1 MIMSQEIGLL
11 KAKEEFQ
18 KIEETIRQATIQG
31 TQIDVVEENLWDR
44 MLGLGRLLLTSFVAG
59 HGTGDLGP
67 ALEYQGRI
75 LNRLAQLH
83 NKPYMSVFGALP
95 DIERTVYGTRET
107 QKHELIPLDARLG
120 LPESDYSYL
129 LQQWSQSFCV
139 KGSYKDAQTDLK
151 QILRLR
157 PSIRVLEDMNGSMSK
172 DVGGFRSSQP
182 TPSTDQE
189 GEIMVV
195 TADCKGVRIR
205 GDKLSEEE
213 KEEPGNHDQ
222 TPQADAGN
230 HARKRGPR
238 PGTKREACVGS
249 AYSIDRFVRTTE
261 DVVDDVIR
269 KQRAQD
275 RPIPQNKVLRAELT
289 HEVDGVEINGKD
301 VIFDWLGEEIK
312 ARQTSQ
318 SQEIVCV
325 MDGATTLWK
334 KVQRLMKTLGVT
346 IVCILDLFHV
356 MDYLWDAARCVHGS
370 DDKAAEAFV
379 TDRLRRI
386 LAGDVGRVIG
396 GLRQMLAKDKKKHK
410 DQRQFNSS
418 QRKTLNR
425 VIGYFDRKKKFMR
438 YDEYMAKGYPIGS
451 GVVEGA
457 CGHLV
462 KDRMEGSGMRWSV
475 PGAQSMLDLRCV
487 YLNEDWTDFH
497 DYRIKE
503 RVRNMYPYRDLVQ
516 QQYRATG

>member
-1 MIMSQEIGLL
+1 MIMTQEATLL
-11 KAKEEFQ
+11 KAKDEFQ
-18 KIEETIRQATIQG
+18 KIEEAIRQATIQG
-31 TQIDVVEENLWDR
+31 TRIDLVEEDLWDR
-44 MLGLGRLLLTSFVAG
+44 MLGLGRLLLTSYVAG
-59 HGTGDLGP
+59 QGTGDLGP
-67 ALEYQGRI
+67 TLEYQGRI
-75 LNRLAQLH
+75 LNRLNQLH

-107 QKHELIPLDARLG
+107 QKHEVIPLDARLG

-139 KGSYKDAQTDLK
+139 KGSYKDARTDLE

-157 PSIRVLEDMNGSMSK
+157 PSIRVLEDMNGSMAK
-172 DVGGFRSSQP
+172 DVEGFRSSQP
-182 TPSTDQE
+182 TPSHDQE
-189 GEIMVV
+189 GEILVV
-195 TADCKGVRIR
+195 TGDCKGVRIR
-205 GDKLSEEE
+205 GDKPPEEAEKPSEE
-213 KEEPGNHDQ
+213 K
-222 TPQADAGN
+222 DASK

-249 AYSIDRFVRTTE
+249 VYSIDRFVRTVE
-261 DVVDDVIR
+261 DVVDDVVR

-289 HEVDGVEINGKD
+289 HEVNGAEINGKD
-301 VIFDWLGEEIK
+301 VIFEWFGEQIE
-312 ARQTSQ
+312 ARQTSA

-325 MDGATTLWK
+325 MDGAPTLWK
-334 KVQRLMKTLGVT
+334 KLQRLMKMLGVT

-370 DDKAAEAFV
+370 DDKAAVAFV
-379 TDRLRRI
+379 TDRLRKI
-386 LAGDVGRVIG
+386 LNGEVGRVIG
-396 GLRQMLAKDKKKHK
+396 GLRQMLAKDKARPKAKRK
-410 DQRQFNSS
+410 FNST
-418 QRKTLNR
+418 QRKTLNK

-438 YDEYMAKGYPIGS
+438 YNEYLTKGYPIGS

-462 KDRMEGSGMRWSV
+462 KDRMEGSGMRWCV
-475 PGAQSMLDLRCV
+475 PGAQSMLYLRCV
-487 YLNEDWTDFH
+487 YLNEDWKDFH

-503 RVRNMYPYRDLVQ
+503 RIDNMYPYRDLVQ

>member
-1 MIMSQEIGLL
+1 MIMAQENALL

-31 TQIDVVEENLWDR
+31 KRIDVVEENLWDQ
-44 MLGLGRLLLTSFVAG
+44 MLSLGRLMMTSFVAG
-59 HGTGDLGP
+59 QGTGDLGP
-67 ALEYQGRI
+67 TLEYEGRI
-75 LNRLAQLH
+75 LKRLDRLH
-83 NKPYMSVFGALP
+83 SKPYMSVFGALP
-95 DIERTVYGTRET
+95 PIERTVYGTRET
-107 QKHELIPLDARLG
+107 QKHEVIPLDARLG

-139 KGSYKDAQTDLK
+139 KGSHKDAQSDLE

-157 PSIRVLEDMNGSMSK
+157 PSIRVLEDMNASMSK
-172 DVGGFRSSQP
+172 DVEGFRSSRP
-182 TPSTDQE
+182 TPSSDQE
-189 GEIMVV
+189 GEILVV
-195 TADCKGVRIR
+195 TGDCKGVRIR
-205 GDKLSEEE
+205 GDRPPDE
-213 KEEPGNHDQ
+213 
-222 TPQADAGN
+222 DAGN

-249 AYSIDRFVRTTE
+249 VYSIDRFVRSAE

-289 HEVDGVEINGKD
+289 HQVDGVEINGKN
-301 VIFDWLGEEIK
+301 VIFEWFGEQIE
-312 ARQTSQ
+312 ARQTSR
-318 SQEIVCV
+318 SQELVCV
-325 MDGATTLWK
+325 MDGAPTLWK
-334 KVQRLMKTLGVT
+334 KLQALMKTLGVT
-346 IVCILDLFHV
+346 IVCILDIFHV

-386 LAGDVGRVIG
+386 LEGDVGRVIG
-396 GLRQMLAKDKKKHK
+396 GLRQMLTKGK
-410 DQRQFNSS
+410 FSS
-418 QRKTLNR
+418 SKRKTLNT
-425 VIGYFDRKKKFMR
+425 VIGYLHRKKKFMR
-438 YDEYMAKGYPIGS
+438 YDEYLAKGYPIGS

-457 CGHLV
+457 CGHVV

-475 PGAQSMLDLRCV
+475 PGAQSMLELRCV
-487 YLNEDWTDFH
+487 YLNENWEDFH
-497 DYRIKE
+497 DYRIND

>member
-1 MIMSQEIGLL
+1 MIMAQENALL
-11 KAKEEFQ
+11 KAKEKFQ

-31 TQIDVVEENLWDR
+31 KRIDVVEEDLWDQ
-44 MLGLGRLLLTSFVAG
+44 MLSLGRLMMTSFVAG
-59 HGTGDLGP
+59 QGTGDLGP
-67 ALEYQGRI
+67 TLEYEGRI
-75 LNRLAQLH
+75 LKRLDRLH
-83 NKPYMSVFGALP
+83 AKPYMSVFGALP
-95 DIERTVYGTRET
+95 PIERTVYGTRET
-107 QKHELIPLDARLG
+107 QKHEVIPLDARLG

-139 KGSYKDAQTDLK
+139 KGSHKDAQSDLE

-157 PSIRVLEDMNGSMSK
+157 PSIRVLEDMNVSMSK
-172 DVGGFRSSQP
+172 DVEGFRSSRP
-182 TPSTDQE
+182 TPSHDQE
-189 GEIMVV
+189 GEILVV
-195 TADCKGVRIR
+195 TGDCKGVRIR
-205 GDKLSEEE
+205 GDRPPDE
-213 KEEPGNHDQ
+213 
-222 TPQADAGN
+222 DAGN

-249 AYSIDRFVRTTE
+249 VYSIDRFVRSAE
-261 DVVDDVIR
+261 DVVNDVIR

-289 HEVDGVEINGKD
+289 HQVDGEQINGKD
-301 VIFDWLGEEIK
+301 VIFEWFGEQIE
-312 ARQTSQ
+312 ARQTSR
-318 SQEIVCV
+318 SQELVCV
-325 MDGATTLWK
+325 MDGAPTLWK
-334 KVQRLMKTLGVT
+334 KLQVLIKTLGVT
-346 IVCILDLFHV
+346 IVCILDIFHV

-386 LAGDVGRVIG
+386 LEGDVGRVIG
-396 GLRQMLAKDKKKHK
+396 GLRQMLTKGK
-410 DQRQFNSS
+410 FSS
-418 QRKTLNR
+418 SKRKTLNT
-425 VIGYFDRKKKFMR
+425 VIGYLHRKKKFMR
-438 YDEYMAKGYPIGS
+438 YDEYLAKGYPIGS

-457 CGHLV
+457 CGHVV

-487 YLNEDWTDFH
+487 YLNEDWKDFH
-497 DYRIKE
+497 DYRIKD

>member
-1 MIMSQEIGLL
+1 MIMAQENALL

-31 TQIDVVEENLWDR
+31 KRIDVVEENLWDK
-44 MLGLGRLLLTSFVAG
+44 MLSLGRLMLTSFVAG

-67 ALEYQGRI
+67 TLEYEGRI
-75 LNRLAQLH
+75 LKRLDRLH
-83 NKPYMSVFGALP
+83 AKPYMSVFGALP
-95 DIERTVYGTRET
+95 PIERTVYGTRET

-139 KGSYKDAQTDLK
+139 KGSHKDAQSDLE

-157 PSIRVLEDMNGSMSK
+157 PSIRVLEDMNVSMSK
-172 DVGGFRSSQP
+172 DVEGFRSSRP
-182 TPSTDQE
+182 TPSGDQE
-189 GEIMVV
+189 GEILVV
-195 TADCKGVRIR
+195 TGDCKGVRIR
-205 GDKLSEEE
+205 GDRPPDE
-213 KEEPGNHDQ
+213 
-222 TPQADAGN
+222 DAGN

-249 AYSIDRFVRTTE
+249 VYSIDRFVRSAE

-289 HEVDGVEINGKD
+289 RQVDGEEINGKD
-301 VIFDWLGEEIK
+301 VIFEWFGEQIE
-312 ARQTSQ
+312 ARQTSW
-318 SQEIVCV
+318 SQELVCV
-325 MDGATTLWK
+325 MDGAPTLWK
-334 KVQRLMKTLGVT
+334 KLQALMKTLGVT
-346 IVCILDLFHV
+346 IVCILDIFHV

-386 LAGDVGRVIG
+386 LEGDVGRVIG
-396 GLRQMLAKDKKKHK
+396 GLRQILTKGK
-410 DQRQFNSS
+410 FSS
-418 QRKTLNR
+418 TKRKTLNT
-425 VIGYFDRKKKFMR
+425 VIGYLHRKKKFMC
-438 YDEYMAKGYPIGS
+438 YDEYLAKGYPIGS

-457 CGHLV
+457 CGHVV

-487 YLNEDWTDFH
+487 YLNEDWKDFH
-497 DYRIKE
+497 DYRIKD

>member
-1 MIMSQEIGLL
+1 MIMAQEAALL

-18 KIEETIRQATIQG
+18 KIEETIRQATVQG
-31 TQIDVVEENLWDR
+31 ERIDVVEENLWDQ
-44 MLGLGRLLLTSFVAG
+44 MLSLGRLMLTSFVAG
-59 HGTGDLGP
+59 QGTGDLGP
-67 ALEYQGRI
+67 TLQCEGRT
-75 LNRLAQLH
+75 LNRLDQLH
-83 NKPYMSVFGALP
+83 DKPYVSVFGSLP
-95 DIERTVYGTRET
+95 AIERTVYGTRET
-107 QKHELIPLDARLG
+107 QKHQVIPLDARLG

-129 LQQWSQSFCV
+129 LQKWSQSFCV
-139 KGSYKDAQTDLK
+139 KGSYKDAQTDLE

-157 PSIRVLEDMNGSMSK
+157 PSVRVLEDTNASMSK
-172 DVGGFRSSQP
+172 DVDGFRSSQP
-182 TPSTDQE
+182 APSHDGE
-189 GEIMVV
+189 GEVLVV

-205 GDKLSEEE
+205 GDKPPEAEDVSS
-213 KEEPGNHDQ
+213 
-222 TPQADAGN
+222 

-249 AYSIDRFVRTTE
+249 VYSIDRFVRNTE
-261 DVVDDVIR
+261 DVVDDVVR

-289 HEVDGVEINGKD
+289 YEVNGVEINGKD
-301 VIFDWLGEEIK
+301 VIFEWFGEQIE
-312 ARQTSQ
+312 ARRTSP

-325 MDGATTLWK
+325 MDGAPTLWK
-334 KVQRLMKTLGVT
+334 KLKRLMKTLSVT

-370 DDKAAEAFV
+370 DDHAAEAFV

-386 LAGDVGRVIG
+386 LNGDVGRVIG
-396 GLRQMLAKDKKKHK
+396 GLRQMLAKDKERKKAK
-410 DQRQFNSS
+410 RRFSSTQRQ
-418 QRKTLNR
+418 TLNK
-425 VIGYFDRKKKFMR
+425 VINYLDRKKQFMR
-438 YDEYMAKGYPIGS
+438 YDEYLAKGYPIGS

-487 YLNEDWTDFH
+487 YLNEDWQDFH
-497 DYRIKE
+497 DYRINE

-516 QQYRATG
+516 EQYRATA

>member
-1 MIMSQEIGLL
+1 MIMSQEAALL

-18 KIEETIRQATIQG
+18 KIEESIRQATVQG
-31 TQIDVVEENLWDR
+31 KRIDVVEENLWDH
-44 MLGLGRLLLTSFVAG
+44 MLSLGRLMLTSFVAG
-59 HGTGDLGP
+59 QGTGDLGP
-67 ALEYQGRI
+67 TLEYKGRI
-75 LNRLAQLH
+75 FRRLDQLH
-83 NKPYMSVFGALP
+83 SKPYVSVFGALSP
-95 DIERTVYGTRET
+95 IERVVYGTRET
-107 QKHELIPLDARLG
+107 QKHEVIPLDARLG

-139 KGSYKDAQTDLK
+139 KGSYKDARTDLE

-157 PSIRVLEDMNGSMSK
+157 PSIRVLEDTNGSMSK

-182 TPSTDQE
+182 TPSHDLE
-189 GEIMVV
+189 GEILVV
-195 TADCKGVRIR
+195 TGDCKGVRIR
-205 GDKLSEEE
+205 GDKPPAEEQDA
-213 KEEPGNHDQ
+213 KNHVNS
-222 TPQADAGN
+222 PQEDASH

-249 AYSIDRFVRTTE
+249 VYSIDQFVRSTE
-261 DVVDDVIR
+261 DVVNDVVR

-275 RPIPQNKVLRAELT
+275 RPTPQNKVLRAELT
-289 HEVDGVEINGKD
+289 HEVNGVEINGKD
-301 VIFDWLGEEIK
+301 VIFDWFGDQIK
-312 ARQTSQ
+312 ARRTSP

-325 MDGATTLWK
+325 MDGAPTLWNK
-334 KVQRLMKTLGVT
+334 LKRLMKTLGVT

-370 DDKAAEAFV
+370 NDEAAEAFV

-386 LAGDVGRVIG
+386 LNGDIGRVIG
-396 GLRQMLAKDKKKHK
+396 GLRQMLAKDKE
-410 DQRQFNSS
+410 RQKAKRKFNSA
-418 QRKTLNR
+418 QRKTLNK

-438 YDEYMAKGYPIGS
+438 YDEYLAKGYPIGS

-462 KDRMEGSGMRWSV
+462 KDRMEGSGMRWSI

-487 YLNEDWTDFH
+487 YINEDWKDFH
-497 DYRIKE
+497 GYRIKQ
-503 RVRNMYPYRDLVQ
+503 RVLNMYPYRDLIQ
-516 QQYRATG
+516 QQYKATA

>member
-1 MIMSQEIGLL
+1 MIMSQEIALL

-31 TQIDVVEENLWDR
+31 TRIDVVEENLWDQ

-59 HGTGDLGP
+59 QGTGDLGP
-67 ALEYQGRI
+67 TLEYEGRI
-75 LNRLAQLH
+75 LNRLDRLH
-83 NKPYMSVFGALP
+83 AKPYISVFGALP
-95 DIERTVYGTRET
+95 PIERTVYGTRET
-107 QKHELIPLDARLG
+107 QKHEVIPLDARLG

-139 KGSYKDAQTDLK
+139 KGSHKDAQSDLE

-157 PSIRVLEDMNGSMSK
+157 PSIRVLEDMNVSMSK
-172 DVGGFRSSQP
+172 DVEGFRSSRP
-182 TPSTDQE
+182 TPSHDQE
-189 GEIMVV
+189 GEILVV
-195 TADCKGVRIR
+195 TGDCKGVRIR
-205 GDKLSEEE
+205 GDRPPEE
-213 KEEPGNHDQ
+213 KDASNH
-222 TPQADAGN
+222 T
-230 HARKRGPR
+230 RKRGPR

-249 AYSIDRFVRTTE
+249 VYSIDRFVRTAE
-261 DVVDDVIR
+261 DVVDDVVR
-269 KQRAQD
+269 KQRSKD

-301 VIFDWLGEEIK
+301 VIFEWFGEQIE
-312 ARQTSQ
+312 ARQTSP
-318 SQEIVCV
+318 SQEIACV
-325 MDGATTLWK
+325 MDGAPTLWK
-334 KVQRLMKTLGVT
+334 KTQSLMKTLGVT

-386 LAGDVGRVIG
+386 LNGDVGRVIG
-396 GLRQMLAKDKKKHK
+396 GLKQMLAKDKEKKRG
-410 DQRQFNSS
+410 QRKFNST
-418 QRKTLNR
+418 QCKTLNK
-425 VIGYFDRKKKFMR
+425 VIRYFDRKKKFMR
-438 YDEYMAKGYPIGS
+438 YDAYLAKGYPIGS

-457 CGHLV
+457 CGHIV
-462 KDRMEGSGMRWSV
+462 KDRMEGSGMRWCV

-487 YLNEDWTDFH
+487 YLNDDWVDFH
-497 DYRIKE
+497 DYRIQE

>member
-1 MIMSQEIGLL
+1 MIMAQENALL

-31 TQIDVVEENLWDR
+31 KRIDVVEENLWEQ
-44 MLGLGRLLLTSFVAG
+44 MLSLGRLMMTSFVAG
-59 HGTGDLGP
+59 QGTGDLGP
-67 ALEYQGRI
+67 TLEYEGRI
-75 LNRLAQLH
+75 LKRLDRLH
-83 NKPYMSVFGALP
+83 TKAYMSVFGALP
-95 DIERTVYGTRET
+95 PIERTVYGTRET

-139 KGSYKDAQTDLK
+139 KGSHKDAQSDLE

-157 PSIRVLEDMNGSMSK
+157 PSIRALEDMNVSMSK
-172 DVGGFRSSQP
+172 DVEGFRSSQP
-182 TPSTDQE
+182 TPCRDQE
-189 GEIMVV
+189 GDILVV
-195 TADCKGVRIR
+195 TGDCKGVRIR
-205 GDKLSEEE
+205 GDRPPDE
-213 KEEPGNHDQ
+213 DV
-222 TPQADAGN
+222 GN

-249 AYSIDRFVRTTE
+249 VYSIDRFVRSAE

-289 HEVDGVEINGKD
+289 HQIDGKEINGKD
-301 VIFDWLGEEIK
+301 VIFEWFGEQIE
-312 ARQTSQ
+312 ARQTSL
-318 SQEIVCV
+318 SQELVCV
-325 MDGATTLWK
+325 MDGAPTLWK
-334 KVQRLMKTLGVT
+334 KLQALMKTLGVT
-346 IVCILDLFHV
+346 IVCILDIFHV

-386 LAGDVGRVIG
+386 LEGDVGRVIG
-396 GLRQMLAKDKKKHK
+396 GLRQILTKGK
-410 DQRQFNSS
+410 FSS
-418 QRKTLNR
+418 TKRKTLNT
-425 VIGYFDRKKKFMR
+425 VIGYLHRKKKFMR
-438 YDEYMAKGYPIGS
+438 YDEYLAKGYPIGS

-457 CGHLV
+457 CGHVV
-462 KDRMEGSGMRWSV
+462 KDRIEGSGMRWSV

-487 YLNEDWTDFH
+487 YLNEDWKDFH
-497 DYRIKE
+497 DYRIKD

>member
-1 MIMSQEIGLL
+1 MIMAQENALL
-11 KAKEEFQ
+11 KAKEKFQ

-31 TQIDVVEENLWDR
+31 KRIDVVEENLWDQ
-44 MLGLGRLLLTSFVAG
+44 MLSLGRLMMTSFVAG
-59 HGTGDLGP
+59 QGTGDLGP
-67 ALEYQGRI
+67 TLEYEGRI
-75 LNRLAQLH
+75 LKRLDRLH
-83 NKPYMSVFGALP
+83 AKPYMSVFGALP
-95 DIERTVYGTRET
+95 PIERTVYGTRET
-107 QKHELIPLDARLG
+107 QKHEVIPLDARLG

-139 KGSYKDAQTDLK
+139 KGSHKDAQSDLE

-157 PSIRVLEDMNGSMSK
+157 PSIRVLEDMNVSMSK
-172 DVGGFRSSQP
+172 DVEGFRSSRP
-182 TPSTDQE
+182 TPSHDQE
-189 GEIMVV
+189 GEILVV
-195 TADCKGVRIR
+195 TGDCKGVRIR
-205 GDKLSEEE
+205 SDRPPDE
-213 KEEPGNHDQ
+213 
-222 TPQADAGN
+222 DAGN

-249 AYSIDRFVRTTE
+249 VYSIDRFVRSAE
-261 DVVDDVIR
+261 DVVNDVVR

-289 HEVDGVEINGKD
+289 HQVDGEQINGKD
-301 VIFDWLGEEIK
+301 VIFEWFGEQIE
-312 ARQTSQ
+312 ARQTSR
-318 SQEIVCV
+318 SQELVCV
-325 MDGATTLWK
+325 MDGAPTLWK
-334 KVQRLMKTLGVT
+334 KLQVLVKTLGVT
-346 IVCILDLFHV
+346 IVCILDIFHV

-386 LAGDVGRVIG
+386 LEGDVGRVIG
-396 GLRQMLAKDKKKHK
+396 GLRQMLTKGK
-410 DQRQFNSS
+410 FSS
-418 QRKTLNR
+418 SKRKTLNT
-425 VIGYFDRKKKFMR
+425 VIGYLHRKKKFMR
-438 YDEYMAKGYPIGS
+438 YDEYLAKGYPIGS

-457 CGHLV
+457 CGHVV

-487 YLNEDWTDFH
+487 YLNEDWKDFH
-497 DYRIKE
+497 DYRIKD